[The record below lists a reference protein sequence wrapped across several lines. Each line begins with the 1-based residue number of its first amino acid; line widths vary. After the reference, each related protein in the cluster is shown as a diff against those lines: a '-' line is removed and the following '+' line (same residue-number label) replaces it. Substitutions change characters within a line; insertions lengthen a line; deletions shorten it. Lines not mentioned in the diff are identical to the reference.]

1 MGKLYKIPKES
12 NKYINEGELIMNY
25 DKIIDLNNVTLE
37 DCLDLYEKK
46 NMTTDINDGRIINFE
61 KEITTYEY

>member
-1 MGKLYKIPKES
+1 
-12 NKYINEGELIMNY
+12 MNY